1 MAARSRRRR
10 SRRAKKGIVETVKG
24 GRVAYR
30 SSWEMEYAL
39 WLDANADVESFG
51 HETLVIE
58 YVSNARS
65 GKKRRYYPDFVV
77 RYVDGHIE
85 VVEIKPSKRVHNARV
100 QKKTIAAGEWARVN
114 GATFRV
120 ITEVELR
127 GIGLL
132 RKKKP
137 ECD

>member
-1 MAARSRRRR
+1 MRKRRK

-24 GRVAYR
+24 GTVSYR

-39 WLDANADVESFG
+39 WLDANVDVESFG

-77 RYVDGHIE
+77 RYVDGRVEI
-85 VVEIKPSKRVHNARV
+85 VEIKPSKRVHNPRV
-100 QKKTIAAGEWARVN
+100 MKKTVAAGEWARVN

-120 ITEVELR
+120 ITEIQLKEL
-127 GIGLL
+127 GLL
-132 RKKKP
+132 KRNVS
-137 ECD
+137 